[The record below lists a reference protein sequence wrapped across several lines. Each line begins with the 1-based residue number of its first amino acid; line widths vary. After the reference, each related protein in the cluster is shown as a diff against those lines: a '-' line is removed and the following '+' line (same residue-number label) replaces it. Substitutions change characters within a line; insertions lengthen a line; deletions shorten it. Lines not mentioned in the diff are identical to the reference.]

1 MALLAL
7 IKRLQDIMRNDAGV
21 GGDEQ
26 RLSQIIWILFLKVF
40 DDKEK
45 EWEFTKEEYKPV
57 IPEGYRWRDWA
68 TSTSVKEQMTG
79 EELID
84 FINNKL
90 FKPLYYHY
98 LYSFLN
104 S

>member
-40 DDKEK
+40 DDKER
-45 EWEFTKEEYKPV
+45 EWEFIKEDYTPI
-57 IPEGYRWRDWA
+57 IPDGYRKGVA
-68 TSTSVKEQMTG
+68 VCVTGIFGISAGAAAAGSQGSTQSSG
-79 EELID
+79 
-84 FINNKL
+84 
-90 FKPLYYHY
+90 
-98 LYSFLN
+98 
-104 S
+104 